1 MTGLYI
7 PLAIFGG
14 VLLAFRLIKFAYVV
28 RMLRKWQPAKS
39 DWVEDDLSRLN
50 AKQRRR
56 FDEVVK
62 ALQAAGFE
70 PVHRA
75 RNGSITMVK
84 GMVYTLVEC
93 RSKTDP
99 TMTAF
104 GVVLGFSAMGREVLS
119 HSFEIAAKVARGGS
133 VSCTSMQGSR
143 DQSTQE
149 SKVLRYERIR
159 DPAVLADVLRRLL
172 PRFGGAKPADPPS
185 IRRLNEI
192 HDKWVRELQ
201 AAGKIELTP
210 DGTQFRFTW
219 GRSLSGW
226 TLLVPGVEWFAS
238 RRAREES
245 ERWLVESG
253 VDAEVLKR
261 VERFRLP
268 SELEVEPAR

>member
-14 VLLAFRLIKFAYVV
+14 ALLAFQLIKFVYVV
-28 RMLRKWQPAKS
+28 RMTRRWQPVKS

-56 FDEVVK
+56 FDEVVE

-70 PVHRA
+70 PVHCI
-75 RNGSITMVK
+75 RNGSITMIE

-119 HSFEIAAKVARGGS
+119 HSFEIASKVARGGS
-133 VSCTSMQGSR
+133 VSCTSMKGSK
-143 DQSTQE
+143 DLSTQD
-149 SKVLRYERIR
+149 STVLRYERIC
-159 DPAVLADVLRRLL
+159 DPAVLAEVLRRLV

-185 IRRLNEI
+185 INRLNEI
-192 HDKWVRELQ
+192 NDKSVRELQ
-201 AAGKIELTP
+201 SAGKIELSP
-210 DGTQFRFTW
+210 DGTRFRFTW
-219 GRSLSGW
+219 GQSLSGW

-245 ERWLVESG
+245 ERWLRESG

-261 VERFRLP
+261 AERFRLP